1 MTESPQGPAGEA
13 QAHPADS
20 FDGAAWVGVDRH
32 AMRIR
37 RERQLR
43 RLHFHKDLD
52 LSGLVESPP
61 HDVVAREPA
70 ALVRQLRLENFKSLA
85 GLHEIPLAPLTLVF
99 GPNAAGK
106 SAVLNGLKLLRD
118 LLASGR
124 RDALTVWS
132 GPMDDGRLADMIS
145 AQAQFIDPEER
156 LEFDS
161 GERTELQIW
170 KRLMLGIDFMDRD
183 GMTGRAELACKTAG
197 HMVVEHSSNLG
208 ALDYEDQ
215 VGRKEFVWSRPP
227 SAAPWSFGEETY
239 SSYAVRENGAEPVL
253 RVFDPDLFATSNSGL
268 PEDLFALTYFLC
280 YLGPHRGE
288 PADGYE
294 PLQLP
299 FRGRVRAAL
308 RTNAMFDVV
317 KDRDLEE
324 FGRFEYLNQMLS
336 QLGVPY
342 EFTPTYRTGE
352 MFEPEDPAYLRD
364 LSRTWHLEDRR
375 SGAVVKL
382 RHVGYGIS
390 QLLPVID
397 ACVHARGQVICVEEP
412 ELHLHPRLQA
422 KLANL
427 FATAVVS
434 FGNQVIAETHSESM
448 LLRVRRLVREGIL
461 RPDDVAVLYVDNG
474 DNGANVRTLRLGAR
488 GELLDPW
495 PTGFFDDSLSDV
507 LGVSR

>member
-1 MTESPQGPAGEA
+1 MSESPQGPAGEA
-13 QAHPADS
+13 QGYPAS
-20 FDGAAWVGVDRH
+20 FDGAEWVGLDRQG
-32 AMRIR
+32 MRVR
-37 RERQLR
+37 RERQIR
-43 RLHFHKDLD
+43 RLHFHRDLD
-52 LSGLVESPP
+52 LSAMAEGPP
-61 HDVVAREPA
+61 HDVVGREPA
-70 ALVRQLRLENFKSLA
+70 ALIRQLRVENFKSLA

-106 SAVLNGLKLLRD
+106 STVLNGLELLRD

-132 GPMDDGRLADMIS
+132 GQMHDGRLADMIS
-145 AQAQFIDPEER
+145 AQGQFTVPDEL
-156 LEFDS
+156 LEFHA
-161 GERTELQIW
+161 GERSEIQVW
-170 KRLMLGIDFMDRD
+170 KRLMLGIDFVDRR
-183 GMTGRAELACKTAG
+183 GMASRAELACKTAG
-197 HMVVEHSSNLG
+197 HMVVEHSSSLG
-208 ALDYEDQ
+208 VLDGEEQ
-215 VGRKEFVWSRPP
+215 AGRKEFVWSRPP

-253 RVFDPDLFATSNSGL
+253 RAFDPDLFATSDSGL
-268 PEDLFALTYFLC
+268 PEDLFALAHFLC

-288 PADGYE
+288 PADGYQ
-294 PLQLP
+294 PLRNP
-299 FRGRVRAAL
+299 FRGRVRTEL
-308 RTNAMFDVV
+308 RTNAMFDDIT
-317 KDRDLEE
+317 DRDLEE
-324 FGRFEYLNQMLS
+324 FGRFEHLNQMLS
-336 QLGVPY
+336 QLEVPY
-342 EFTPTYRTGE
+342 EFTPTYRTAE

-364 LSRTWHLEDRR
+364 LSRTWHLEDLR
-375 SGAVVKL
+375 SGAAVKL
-382 RHVGYGIS
+382 RDVGYGVS

-448 LLRVRRLVREGIL
+448 LLRIRRLVRQGVL

-474 DNGANVRTLRLGAR
+474 NDGANVRRLRLGTR

>member
-1 MTESPQGPAGEA
+1 MSESPQGPTGEA
-13 QAHPADS
+13 QTHPADS
-20 FDGAAWVGVDRH
+20 FDGAIWVGVDRQG
-32 AMRIR
+32 MRVR
-37 RERQLR
+37 RERQIR
-43 RLHFHKDLD
+43 RLHFDKDLE
-52 LSGLVESPP
+52 LSALAEGAP

-106 SAVLNGLKLLRD
+106 STVLNGLRLLRD
-118 LLASGR
+118 LLAAGR

-132 GPMDDGRLADMIS
+132 GPMQDGRLADMIT
-145 AQAQFIDPEER
+145 AQSQFTDPDER
-156 LEFDS
+156 LAFDA
-161 GERTELQIW
+161 GERSELQTW
-170 KRLMLGIDFMDRD
+170 KRLMLGIDFVD
-183 GMTGRAELACKTAG
+183 GDGVTRRAELACKVAG
-197 HMVVEHSSNLG
+197 HMVVEHSSSLG
-208 ALDYEDQ
+208 ALDNENEA
-215 VGRKEFVWSRPP
+215 GRKSFVWSRPP
-227 SAAPWSFGEETY
+227 SAVPWSFGEETH
-239 SSYAVRENGAEPVL
+239 SSYAVRENGAEPQL
-253 RVFDPDLFATSNSGL
+253 RVFDPNLFATSASGL
-268 PEDLFALTYFLC
+268 LEDLYALNYFLC

-288 PADGYE
+288 PADGYQ

-299 FRGRVRAAL
+299 FRSRVRTAL
-308 RTNAMFDVV
+308 RTNAMFDDVP
-317 KDRDLEE
+317 DRELEE

-352 MFEPEDPAYLRD
+352 MFEPEDPGYLRD
-364 LSRTWHLEDRR
+364 LSRTWHLEDLR
-375 SGAVVKL
+375 SGATVKL
-382 RHVGYGIS
+382 GHVGYGVS

-434 FGNQVIAETHSESM
+434 FGNQVLVETHSETM
-448 LLRVRRLVREGIL
+448 LLRVRRLVREGLL

-474 DNGANVRTLRLGAR
+474 ATGANVRRLRLGAY